1 MFPYSFISY
10 HLSKFFL
17 NWFTRLYTQYRNDM
31 LSFCWI
37 EFTTFFIL
45 HYLIIHS
52 TYYTNSIPHE
62 AYVSV
67 EKGKKERMNMEISK
81 LYN

>member
-1 MFPYSFISY
+1 MTCY
-10 HLSKFFL
+10 LSAGL
-17 NWFTRLYTQYRNDM
+17 NL
-31 LSFCWI
+31 LL
-37 EFTTFFIL
+37 FFIL